1 MPPHW
6 LTTALGL
13 KAGKGSWSLSPRA
26 IPQSGK
32 TKVQGTGSPIHQ
44 PAQVHCLEGEGRI
57 LHSQVPE
64 GTHTCVHVHVP
75 SHLCTC
81 ALAYMHESV
90 LVGTCI
96 QQLPRALHAG
106 MGPTSTH
113 VVTPMLKLTL
123 LCTKTCTP
131 PGTHPD
137 PSGSSPTVRE
147 APSVAQTPPSPSS
160 RWSQPHR
167 RPVLPPGGHLGNQ
180 RLIQPKDRRWV
191 WV

>member
-6 LTTALGL
+6 LDTALGL
-13 KAGKGSWSLSPRA
+13 KAGRGSWSLSPRA
-26 IPQSGK
+26 IPQSEK

-75 SHLCTC
+75 SHQCTC
-81 ALAYMHESV
+81 ALAYMHENV
-90 LVGTCI
+90 LCRHMHTTVAEGSARRDGTH
-96 QQLPRALHAG
+96 LYPRGHTHAQTHALIHQDLHA
-106 MGPTSTH
+106 
-113 VVTPMLKLTL
+113 
-123 LCTKTCTP
+123 

-137 PSGSSPTVRE
+137 PGGSSPTVRE